1 MIRKKTRKKKTLDGI
16 KPVKKLKTEKQRS
29 STMKPGLIVSLV
41 AGGFGLLLLLGL
53 FFGSYTIVPAGQ
65 RAVIYSSVSGV
76 QMTPLGEGFH
86 LKVPYLQTAN
96 FISVQVQKTE
106 YDTTAASKDLQNVQ
120 TKLAVNFHV
129 TPEVTP
135 KLYQQYGADIVEN
148 VIHPAVNETVKAV
161 MAKYPA
167 EELITKREEVKEK
180 IETALSATL
189 AKAEVTVDGVYITN
203 FEFSKDYSA
212 AIEAKQ
218 VAQQNVLKADQ
229 DLQRIKVEA
238 AQKIAGAEAEARSLS
253 LQRDVITP
261 NLIALRQIEALTK
274 GIEKWDGKLPDTMVG
289 GNTSALLNLKKD

>member
-1 MIRKKTRKKKTLDGI
+1 
-16 KPVKKLKTEKQRS
+16 
-29 STMKPGLIVSLV
+29 MKPGLIVSLV
-41 AGGFGLLLLLGL
+41 AGGFGFLLLLGL

-76 QMTPLGEGFH
+76 QMQPLGEGFH

-129 TPEVTP
+129 TPDVTP
-135 KLYQQYGADIVEN
+135 KLFQSYGADIVEN

-161 MAKYPA
+161 MAQYPA
-167 EELITKREEVKEK
+167 EELITKREEVKGK
-180 IETALSATL
+180 IETALGATL

-203 FEFSKDYSA
+203 FEFSKDYSE

-218 VAQQNVLKADQ
+218 VAQQQVLKSEQ

-238 AQKIAGAEAEARSLS
+238 DQKIAQAQAEAKSLS
-253 LQRDVITP
+253 LQRDQITP
-261 NLIALRQIEALTK
+261 NLIALRQIEAFTK
-274 GIEKWDGKLPDTMVG
+274 AIEKWDGKLPDTMVG

>member
-129 TPEVTP
+129 TPDVTP
-135 KLYQQYGADIVEN
+135 KLFQQYGADIVEN

-180 IETALSATL
+180 IESALGATL

-203 FEFSKDYSA
+203 FEFSKDYSE

-218 VAQQNVLKADQ
+218 VAQQQVLKADQ

-238 AQKIAGAEAEARSLS
+238 AQKVAGAEAEARSLS

-274 GIEKWDGKLPDTMVG
+274 AIEKWDGKLPDTMVG